1 VQIFA
6 YEDFRNLTMSMNVPV
21 DIFEVELH
29 FILMHW

>member
-1 VQIFA
+1 
-6 YEDFRNLTMSMNVPV
+6 MSMNVPV